1 MNISQPDEHHRTI
14 VKKRS
19 PFSFALPIMIPM
31 GISFFFIGLGF
42 GLYATSQGF
51 PWWVPPVMAATIFA
65 GSMEFVTIGML
76 MAGFDLFN
84 AFLLTMFVNGRH
96 FFYGLS
102 MLQRYTDMGW
112 KWFPT
117 VAWMCDESFA
127 INATT
132 TLPDDVDKKWFY
144 FHVSWLNYVFWVFST
159 FVGGLFGNLLS
170 AVDLRGIDFVLPGLF
185 IVVFLEM
192 LLNAKNRTVKI
203 FGLCGAAVA
212 AVMLILF
219 GKSAFM
225 LLSMTAMLIVCYVAY
240 KWGGVRLD

>member
-1 MNISQPDEHHRTI
+1 MIWKGENPLSEI
-14 VKKRS
+14 KRRS
-19 PFSFALPIMIPM
+19 AFFFALPIMIPM

-51 PWWVPPVMAATIFA
+51 PWWTAPVLAATIFA

-76 MAGFDLFN
+76 MAGFDPLN
-84 AFLLTMFVNGRH
+84 AFVLTMFVNGRH
-96 FFYGLS
+96 FFYGLP
-102 MLQRYTDMGW
+102 MLQRYVNMGW

-127 INATT
+127 INASTK
-132 TLPDDVDKKWFY
+132 LPEDVDEKWFY

-159 FVGGLFGNLLS
+159 LVGGLFGNLLA

-185 IVVFLEM
+185 IVIFLEM
-192 LLNAKNRTVKI
+192 LLNAKNNRIKA
-203 FGLCGAAVA
+203 FGVAGAIVA
-212 AVMLILF
+212 LIMLLVV
-219 GKSAFM
+219 GKSLFM
-225 LLSMTAMLIVCYVAY
+225 LTSMSCMLVASYNAY

>member
-1 MNISQPDEHHRTI
+1 MIWKGENPLSEI
-14 VKKRS
+14 KRRS
-19 PFSFALPIMIPM
+19 AFFFALPIMIPM

-51 PWWVPPVMAATIFA
+51 PWWTAPVLAATIFA

-76 MAGFDLFN
+76 MAGFDPLN
-84 AFLLTMFVNGRH
+84 AFVLTMFVNGRH
-96 FFYGLS
+96 FFYGLP
-102 MLQRYTDMGW
+102 MLQRYVNMGW

-127 INATT
+127 INASTK
-132 TLPDDVDKKWFY
+132 LPEDVDEKWFY

-159 FVGGLFGNLLS
+159 LVGGLFGNLLA

-185 IVVFLEM
+185 IVIFLEM
-192 LLNAKNRTVKI
+192 LLNAKNNRIKA
-203 FGLCGAAVA
+203 FGVAGAIVA
-212 AVMLILF
+212 LIMLLVV
-219 GKSAFM
+219 GKSLFM
-225 LLSMTAMLIVCYVAY
+225 LTSMSCMLVASYIAY

>member
-1 MNISQPDEHHRTI
+1 MSEI
-14 VKKRS
+14 KRRS
-19 PFSFALPIMIPM
+19 AFSFALPIMIPM

-51 PWWVPPVMAATIFA
+51 SWWTAPVLAATIFA

-76 MAGFDLFN
+76 MAGFDPVNTFM
-84 AFLLTMFVNGRH
+84 LTLFVNGRH

-102 MLQRYTDMGW
+102 MLQRYVNMGW

-132 TLPDDVDKKWFY
+132 KLPEDVDEKWFY

-159 FVGGLFGNLLS
+159 LVGGLFGNLL
-170 AVDLRGIDFVLPGLF
+170 ATVDLRGIDFVLPGLF

-192 LLNAKNRTVKI
+192 LLNAKNNRIKA
-203 FGLCGAAVA
+203 FGVSGAVVA
-212 AVMLILF
+212 LIMLLVV
-219 GKSAFM
+219 GKSLFM
-225 LLSMTAMLIVCYVAY
+225 LTSMSCMLVASYIAY